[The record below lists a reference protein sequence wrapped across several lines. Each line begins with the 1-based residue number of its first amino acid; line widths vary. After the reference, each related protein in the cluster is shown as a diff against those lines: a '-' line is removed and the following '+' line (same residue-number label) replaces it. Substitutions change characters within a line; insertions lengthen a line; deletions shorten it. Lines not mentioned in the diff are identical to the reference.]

1 MDRHAVWLAST
12 VALSLV
18 AATQVPPTLT
28 ERYDLENRTSRVS
41 LPRRLDEASGL
52 AVTTDGRVFMHGDER
67 AVVYQVDPAEG
78 TVLKEFSLGVPVLS
92 GDFEGIAIAGD
103 RFFLIN
109 SQGLLLEFHE
119 GAEDE
124 SVSFRGV
131 DTGLSNRCEVEELA
145 FEPATQ
151 ALVAACKTVPR
162 RDEDFIVLYRIGLA
176 DLSVEAEPLPGS
188 VGEPR
193 DGGAS
198 FPLRSVGSG
207 GGSGGGHPDPHLGPP
222 GSDPRD
228 HGRWAGRVRLPPRI
242 TSTPAG
248 GRDLVPPGSDVT
260 LGRRT
265 PRQNG
270 RARLTAYS
278 RGPR

>member
-1 MDRHAVWLAST
+1 MDRRAVWFAST
-12 VALSLV
+12 VPLSLV
-18 AATQVPPTLT
+18 SATQVPQTLT
-28 ERYDLENRTSRVS
+28 ERYDLENRTSRVK

-131 DTGLSNRCEVEELA
+131 DTGLSNRCEVEGLA

-176 DLSVEAEPLPGS
+176 DLSVEAEPLRVPLGDLET
-188 VGEPR
+188 VGLPSRFAPSGVEVDPEVGTLILISAR
-193 DGGAS
+193 QEAILEITGAGQVVS
-198 FPLRSVGSG
+198 AF
-207 GGSGGGHPDPHLGPP
+207 HLGSRRHPQAE
-222 GSDPRD
+222 GISF
-228 HGRWAGRVRLPPRI
+228 LPDR
-242 TSTPAG
+242 
-248 GRDLVPPGSDVT
+248 T
-260 LGRRT
+260 LLLADE
-265 PRQNG
+265 RQNG

-278 RGPR
+278 RGPK